1 VATADSDDLKPKRP
15 KKRSRKNAA
24 GDPPQKEDNSTVDDD
39 QSECTVQQSDNL
51 LDVLDSQTSQQN
63 SNLGALAHSLPN
75 GKQRRRQNVSDK
87 IRFDSRLPHSFIHV
101 PNKRRRRCFTDQCTN
116 TKANIMCTVC
126 AVNCC
131 RNPRCIWNLHH
142 REPYNPATC
151 PTEVPEIKVLRKQT
165 YFKVQTAKD
174 VTTV

>member
-1 VATADSDDLKPKRP
+1 METAESDELKPKRA
-15 KKRSRKNAA
+15 KKRSRK
-24 GDPPQKEDNSTVDDD
+24 STTEKADAYPGDDD
-39 QSECTVQQSDNL
+39 QSECTVQQSDAFA
-51 LDVLDSQTSQQN
+51 DVLNSPANQQDSS
-63 SNLGALAHSLPN
+63 LDALANSIPN

-87 IRFDSRLPHSFIHV
+87 IRFDSRLPHTFIHV
-101 PNKRRRRCFTDQCTN
+101 PNKRRRRCYTDQCTN

-142 REPYNPATC
+142 REPYSPTSC
-151 PTEVPEIKVLRKQT
+151 PPEVPEIKILRKQT
-165 YFKVQTAKD
+165 YYKLQTPKD

>member
-1 VATADSDDLKPKRP
+1 METAESDELKPKRA
-15 KKRSRKNAA
+15 KKRSRKSTTE
-24 GDPPQKEDNSTVDDD
+24 KEDAYPGDDD
-39 QSECTVQQSDNL
+39 QSECTVQQSDAFA
-51 LDVLDSQTSQQN
+51 DVLNSPANQQDSS
-63 SNLGALAHSLPN
+63 LDALANSIPN

-87 IRFDSRLPHSFIHV
+87 IRFDSRLPHTFIHV
-101 PNKRRRRCFTDQCTN
+101 PNKRRRRCYTDQCTN

-142 REPYNPATC
+142 REPYSPTSC
-151 PTEVPEIKVLRKQT
+151 PPEVPEIKILRKQT
-165 YFKVQTAKD
+165 YYKLQTPKD